1 LSSAD
6 GFSSDD
12 GEMKLF
18 RQKGET
24 LVGLTDTAG
33 GTGIGATNGDEGGT
47 GSGASGGKVAEP
59 TGERF
64 STCKGGWGGASEV
77 NAFDDSIGFEDEVEV
92 FRKGRENCTVVT
104 QRVADSS
111 GGLSTQSGNP
121 VMDPTI
127 FRREGK
133 FFHCMGGRARRMR
146 MHVFALK
153 REWTRMEGIRLWVVR
168 KIPARATPK
177 KVRGI
182 RVGV

>member
-1 LSSAD
+1 
-6 GFSSDD
+6 
-12 GEMKLF
+12 
-18 RQKGET
+18 

-47 GSGASGGKVAEP
+47 GSGASGGKVAES
-59 TGERF
+59 TGECF
-64 STCKGGWGGASEV
+64 STREWGWGGAGEV
-77 NAFDDSIGFEDEVEV
+77 NAFDHGIGFEHEVEI

-104 QRVADSS
+104 QRVADSC
-111 GGLSTQSGNP
+111 GGLPTQSGDP
-121 VMDPTI
+121 VVYPKI
-127 FRREGK
+127 FRGEGK

-153 REWTRMEGIRLWVVR
+153 REWTRMEGMRLWVVR

-177 KVRGI
+177 KVRGM